1 MDASLVLSEMGKK
14 ARAAAAVL
22 AQAGSETK
30 NAALKGMAAAL
41 RAQKDEIIAANAR
54 DMKEGREAGL
64 SQAMLNRLMLDD
76 KRIEAMARGIDDIV
90 ALPDPIGKGVGSHI
104 SAEGLEISQVRV
116 PLGVI
121 GIIYESRPNVTSDTA
136 ALCLKSGNAVILRG
150 GSESLNSNRCIADA
164 LIGAIVEAGLPDS
177 CVQLVDFAGREGTAA
192 LMELEDLDVLIP
204 RGGAGLKKAVRENC
218 KVPYIMTG
226 DGVCHIY
233 IAPSADPEMCVP
245 IMVNAKTQHPS
256 ACNAVETLLI
266 HKDAAPKLLPGIAT
280 ALIAHGVELRG
291 DAAARELLP
300 GMKSAAEADW
310 AEEYLDLI
318 LSVKV
323 VASLDEALAHIAKY
337 GTSHSESILTSDY
350 AEAERFLNEVD
361 AAAVYVNASTRF
373 TDGGVFG
380 LGAEMG
386 ISTQKL
392 HARGPMGIEQ
402 LTSTKYKIRG
412 NGQVR
417 R

>member
-30 NAALKGMAAAL
+30 NAALMGMAAAL
-41 RAQKDEIIAANAR
+41 RAKKDEIIAANAR

-104 SAEGLEISQVRV
+104 SPDGLEISQVRV

-164 LIGAIVEAGLPDS
+164 LIGAIVGAGLPDS

-245 IMVNAKTQHPS
+245 IMVNAKTQHPA

-266 HKDAAPKLLPGIAT
+266 HKDAAPKLLPGIAA

-291 DAAARELLP
+291 DAASRECVP
-300 GMKSAAEADW
+300 SMKPATEADW
-310 AEEYLDLI
+310 AEEYLDLT

-323 VASLDEALAHIAKY
+323 VGSLDEALAHIAKY
-337 GTSHSESILTSDY
+337 GTSHSESILTRDY

-412 NGQVR
+412 NGQIR